1 MDFDLKDLIKD
12 ALEVSMDYFKADFEV
27 SYQINLLRNSFLTIN
42 LLLLIVCTRI

>member
-27 SYQINLLRNSFLTIN
+27 SYQINLLEIVFWQLT
-42 LLLLIVCTRI
+42 

>member
-27 SYQINLLRNSFLTIN
+27 SYQINLLR
-42 LLLLIVCTRI
+42 IVF